1 MLVDLVK
8 RMSVQHL
15 HKQTNVQLE
24 AGAVASQQ
32 TFVGLQDM
40 SWRCL
45 QQVFGVTILRLP
57 RRLEGV
63 FKTSWK
69 TKNCYAEDVL
79 KTSSRHVFKTS
90 WRRLEDQQMFA
101 GLLLVTIR
109 RLNKFKLEDMWP
121 FKIDWFKLA
130 LGNKD
135 LMKLKQNSGTTLF
148 FFSNLPCKPQ
158 ADWFKNLRITLILRQ
173 FQADTIK
180 ALLF

>member
-1 MLVDLVK
+1 
-8 RMSVQHL
+8 MSVQYL
-15 HKQTNVQLE
+15 YKQTNVQLE

-79 KTSSRHVFKTS
+79 KMSWRHVLKTPWGYILKTSSR
-90 WRRLEDQQMFA
+90 RLGGKQIFYWWY
-101 GLLLVTIR
+101 LYLTN
-109 RLNKFKLEDMWP
+109 LNVYL
-121 FKIDWFKLA
+121 
-130 LGNKD
+130 
-135 LMKLKQNSGTTLF
+135 T
-148 FFSNLPCKPQ
+148 NLC
-158 ADWFKNLRITLILRQ
+158 FINIYLTNLRRIHNASLRTQ
-173 FQADTIK
+173 
-180 ALLF
+180 